1 MDDRVEEKKA
11 RDKSQRSKSRQNNAL
26 KSKKKEVVDDLSDLG
41 LDSMSNSSISDSES
55 EDFSSKH
62 DLATS

>member
-1 MDDRVEEKKA
+1 MRG
-11 RDKSQRSKSRQNNAL
+11 KSQRSKSRQNINGNAP
-26 KSKKKEVVDDLSDLG
+26 KSKKKEVMDDLSDLG

-55 EDFSSKH
+55 EDFSSKQ